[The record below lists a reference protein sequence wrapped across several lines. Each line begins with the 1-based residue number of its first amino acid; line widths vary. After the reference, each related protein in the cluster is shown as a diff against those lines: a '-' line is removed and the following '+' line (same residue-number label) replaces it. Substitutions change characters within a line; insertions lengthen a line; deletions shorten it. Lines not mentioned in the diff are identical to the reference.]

1 MDVDQNEQKQQ
12 VPVPSSS
19 QQQEPAVGQILLL
32 GYGNLDRQ
40 DDGVAWHILR
50 RVAERLNKQL
60 PEIPEEYLYELSPSI
75 TVGFALHLIPEH
87 AEWLSRYER
96 VLFLD
101 AHTGSVPQDVSFT
114 YLKPQFEPSPF
125 THHLT
130 PATCLALCET
140 LYQKSPQ
147 GALLSV
153 RGYNFNFNQTLSP
166 SAQRLLEPAV
176 KQVMEWLG

>member
-1 MDVDQNEQKQQ
+1 MDADQNEQKQQ

-19 QQQEPAVGQILLL
+19 QQQEPAVGRILLL

-50 RVAERLNKQL
+50 RVAKRLNTQL
-60 PEIPEEYLYELSPSI
+60 PEIPEEHLYELSPSI
-75 TVGFALHLIPEH
+75 TVGFTLHLIPEH
-87 AEWLSRYER
+87 AEWLSSYER

-101 AHTGSVPQDVSFT
+101 AHTGSVSKDVFFT
-114 YLKPQFEPSPF
+114 YLKPQFEPSPL

-130 PATCLALCET
+130 PATCLALCEA

-153 RGYNFNFNQTLSP
+153 RGFNFDFSQSLSF
-166 SAQRLLEPAV
+166 SAQLLLEPAV
-176 KQVMEWLG
+176 EQILKWLG

>member
-1 MDVDQNEQKQQ
+1 MDTDQNEQKQQ
-12 VPVPSSS
+12 VPVPSLPP
-19 QQQEPAVGQILLL
+19 QQEPAVERILLL

-50 RVAERLNKQL
+50 QVAERLNKQL
-60 PEIPEEYLYELSPSI
+60 PDIPEEYLYELSPSI

-87 AEWLSRYER
+87 AEWLSRYQR

-114 YLKPQFEPSPF
+114 LLKPQFEPSPF

-153 RGYNFNFNQTLSP
+153 RGFNFNFSQSLSP
-166 SAQRLLEPAV
+166 SAQLLLEPAV
-176 KQVMEWLG
+176 EQVLKWLG